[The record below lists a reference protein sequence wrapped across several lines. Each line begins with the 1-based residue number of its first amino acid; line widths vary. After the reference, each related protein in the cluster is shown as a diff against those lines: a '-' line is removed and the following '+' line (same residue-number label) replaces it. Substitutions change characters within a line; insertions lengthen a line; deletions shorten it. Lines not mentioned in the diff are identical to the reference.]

1 MIIHV
6 LFFTCLLSALPGS
19 VCTHLEYLPP
29 CHWDFPPCLQRNSF
43 HYTFPPMFKPWW
55 FCFHFHVCW
64 LKERCQKCDCKHAV
78 MPEAA
83 RWWHHRGGKP
93 NTGPE
98 CMVVLNPIFPYSGD
112 ISKPILLEI
121 QVIRSLSPSQSESGH
136 VCSPHPCLLM
146 SLGSVSHPAA
156 FFHGKVCL
164 CIWLYPALFIFSR
177 LCMCLFPLMF
187 LVNRSFLPPSC
198 LYQLI
203 YTITCLPALFSEGP
217 APSGIP
223 ISTSKEDWSGCF

>member
-1 MIIHV
+1 MVTPWRWRSKHR
-6 LFFTCLLSALPGS
+6 TCVYEG
-19 VCTHLEYLPP
+19 
-29 CHWDFPPCLQRNSF
+29 
-43 HYTFPPMFKPWW
+43 FKPILLYNR
-55 FCFHFHVCW
+55 H
-64 LKERCQKCDCKHAV
+64 
-78 MPEAA
+78 
-83 RWWHHRGGKP
+83 
-93 NTGPE
+93 
-98 CMVVLNPIFPYSGD
+98 

-121 QVIRSLSPSQSESGH
+121 QVIRSLSSSQSESGH
-136 VCSPHPCLLM
+136 VCTPTSVYWWALVLSPT
-146 SLGSVSHPAA
+146 AA

-164 CIWLYPALFIFSR
+164 CVWLYPAAFLWWFFFFF
-177 LCMCLFPLMF
+177 LYMCLFSLMF